1 MRDYC
6 ENILEQMGYHV
17 INLNQKEI
25 NIIDKKTFEPL
36 ARMYESK
43 NPFFRINNEDGI
55 GTQSI
60 CCYNDGNVAI
70 HANGLSIYIG
80 FHNDEFETYNV
91 EMSNGIN
98 KIKIMVG
105 QFFNRGKDDYVGDIG
120 VNIFDIRTDRIIDGL
135 DINQL
140 SNYCEINSNNIS
152 NELPASECT
161 TNNIMNII
169 IKFLKSCKEFEES
182 KKMQEGLKC
191 ILPSLTT
198 AVSNM
203 LDYWKEYAIPK
214 EILDREKRIVEYH
227 SQIATINKFI
237 ESETEAIVKLN
248 ETLENVGNKDTKKK
262 R

>member
-70 HANGLSIYIG
+70 HANGLSIY
-80 FHNDEFETYNV
+80 
-91 EMSNGIN
+91 
-98 KIKIMVG
+98 MVG

-214 EILDREKRIVEYH
+214 EILDREKMIVEYH